1 MSQEKLNVE
10 GMSCDH
16 CKMTVS
22 KAVSALSGVQ
32 SVQVSLEE
40 KTVAVDFD
48 ETVQTLSGIKEAIE
62 NSGYQI
68 V

>member
-1 MSQEKLNVE
+1 MSRETLTVE

-22 KAVSALSGVQ
+22 KAVNALKGVTD
-32 SVQVSLEE
+32 VQVSLEE

-48 ETVQTLSGIKEAIE
+48 EAVQSTSAIKEAIE
-62 NSGYQI
+62 NSGYE
-68 V
+68 VV